1 MLRAGGVMVLTHC
14 LLLLFLLALQ
24 AQNAHSA
31 PIHGQGAGRHTGATI
46 QPQVATLGPGL
57 GLGEPGSLHG
67 AASGA
72 DTPGEV

>member
-31 PIHGQGAGRHTGATI
+31 PIHGQGAGST
-46 QPQVATLGPGL
+46 QGPPSSPRWQHWGQ
-57 GLGEPGSLHG
+57 G
-67 AASGA
+67 
-72 DTPGEV
+72 